1 MSTPKILAAREKNLW
16 YDNKCGLRKFLRM
29 RTASTGHAHSTLPW
43 LPEVFLACGG
53 NFPKADTE
61 NSRYKDLTETGNRA
75 RKVSGTQGNSTLNET
90 SFENHSV
97 STTNLVGGSIKELV
111 GDRKSPSPSS
121 HFSFALRDPR
131 GVCVCGGGGGVLGL
145 IFAGYVPLAFQ
156 SPYPIIIYFLANFRP
171 HLSHNFRDPNSVT
184 FYLCIYL
191 INVVSS
197 GGM

>member
-29 RTASTGHAHSTLPW
+29 RTASTGYAHSTLPW

-121 HFSFALRDPR
+121 QCVWGGTWVNFCW
-131 GVCVCGGGGGVLGL
+131 VCAAGL
-145 IFAGYVPLAFQ
+145 SEPL
-156 SPYPIIIYFLANFRP
+156 P
-171 HLSHNFRDPNSVT
+171 HYNLF
-184 FYLCIYL
+184 FGQL
-191 INVVSS
+191 
-197 GGM
+197 

>member
-29 RTASTGHAHSTLPW
+29 RTASTGHAHATLPW

-131 GVCVCGGGGGVLGL
+131 GRGGGGCMCVCVWGGSTWVNFCWVCAAGRSEPLPHYNLFLGQ
-145 IFAGYVPLAFQ
+145 F
-156 SPYPIIIYFLANFRP
+156 
-171 HLSHNFRDPNSVT
+171 
-184 FYLCIYL
+184 
-191 INVVSS
+191 
-197 GGM
+197 